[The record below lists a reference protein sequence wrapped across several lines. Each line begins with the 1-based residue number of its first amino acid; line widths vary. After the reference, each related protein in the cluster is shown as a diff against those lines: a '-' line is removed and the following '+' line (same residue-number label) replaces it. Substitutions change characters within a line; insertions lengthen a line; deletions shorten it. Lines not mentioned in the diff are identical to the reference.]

1 MSVPLSPP
9 IRVLIADDHPL
20 MREGIAALL
29 ASQDG
34 IAVVALA
41 ADGADAVVQFERHR
55 PDLCLVDLQMPVSDG
70 VAAITAIRHLQL
82 DARIIV
88 LTTFGGDARVAAAL
102 RAGAAAYL
110 LKDVLGTELVAT
122 VRAVCAGKQ
131 VISPALKRELAAHA
145 VSDDLSPRE
154 LDVLRLAACGRSNRE
169 IGVALAIGEATVK
182 THMSTILAK
191 LGASDRT
198 HAVAIAVQRGY
209 ITL

>member
-1 MSVPLSPP
+1 MTAPLL
-9 IRVLIADDHPL
+9 RVLIADDHPL

-29 ASQDG
+29 ASETG
-34 IAVVALA
+34 IAVVAQA
-41 ADGADAVVQFERHR
+41 SDGMDAVAQFTRHR
-55 PDLCLVDLQMPVSDG
+55 PDLCLLDLQMPVSDG
-70 VAAITAIRHLQL
+70 VAAIVAIRKLQP
-82 DARIIV
+82 DAKIIV

-110 LKDVLGTELVAT
+110 LKDVLGTELIAT
-122 VRAVCAGKQ
+122 IRAVCTGQQ

-145 VSDDLSPRE
+145 ISDTLSSRE
-154 LDVLRLAACGRSNRE
+154 LDVLRLAACGHSNRK
-169 IGVALAIGEATVK
+169 IGAALDISEATVK
-182 THMSTILAK
+182 THMSTIMAK